1 MPESIVV
8 RIRWKMSAIT
18 SAVNIIMMMMMMMM
32 IIIYT
37 FVVFATAD
45 GNFT

>member
-18 SAVNIIMMMMMMMM
+18 SAVNIIMMMM